1 MTGDEKTIAAVLFPI
16 PACLLASA
24 IATSNQ
30 ILLVLA
36 VGCIVAA
43 FTLWRVA

>member
-30 ILLVLA
+30 LLLSLA
-36 VGCIVAA
+36 IACLVAA